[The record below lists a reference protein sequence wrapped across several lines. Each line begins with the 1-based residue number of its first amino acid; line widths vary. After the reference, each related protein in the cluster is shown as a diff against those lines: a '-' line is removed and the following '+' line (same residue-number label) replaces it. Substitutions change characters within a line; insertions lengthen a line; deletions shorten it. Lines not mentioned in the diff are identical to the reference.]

1 MRANDG
7 ELERLTAADHA
18 LIGALIERL
27 ATQQTTH
34 RMIRGAFVL
43 LGLATVMFALRAANY
58 LVVGVS
64 VVSTGVMLWLTR
76 GGRGVGAL
84 QTDAAAGHKRVRRAH
99 VDDKYS
105 DDDVNVLV
113 LDGVAT
119 AVEPRWF
126 QACARGDDVWLD
138 TLPKSGTLLAI
149 RKAA

>member
-1 MRANDG
+1 MGVQTG

-27 ATQQTTH
+27 STQQTTQ

-43 LGLATVMFALRAANY
+43 LGLGTAMFAWRAQNWAV
-58 LVVGVS
+58 LGLS
-64 VVSTGVMLWLTR
+64 VAATGAMLWLTR
-76 GGRGVGAL
+76 GGRGVAAL
-84 QTDAAAGHKRVRRAH
+84 QKDAAAGHKRVRRAH

-119 AVEPRWF
+119 AVEARWF
-126 QACARGDDVWLD
+126 QVCARGDDVWLD
-138 TLPKSGTLLAI
+138 TLPHSATLLAI
-149 RKAA
+149 RKAE